1 MKIWLAGFLLL
12 AGGPLCLGQWS
23 RIEPGITGN
32 MRSVRFAGDSIG
44 IIVGHDGLVLR
55 SFDRG
60 LQWEALPNELET
72 DFFDFQFID
81 DTLILAYG
89 SDKVYASADTG
100 KSWQEKGYLP
110 GGSEFAFFL
119 DGETGFAGGNRD
131 GMFRTAD
138 GGANWTRIWDHP
150 ADNVIYSEQNAMTFL
165 NDSMGFACGR
175 ALKTG
180 ACNFGNIIRTFDRGL
195 TWSIVWE
202 SPTSRSLINPRKIQA
217 LGDSGIIAVDEYFDL
232 IRSDDGGESWTI
244 IPFDP
249 PDPETWFGMEARAM
263 NALNTDTIFVTG
275 EITVWLLKSGNPN
288 KRKIL
293 RSTDGGLTW
302 ILQYLE
308 DVQCVDCTMPVL
320 GDRLYLCDSF
330 GIVTGSNLIL
340 RTDNLGGDIHIRDTI
355 HHYAIK
361 KIPDHAS
368 GIRIYPN
375 PTSGELT
382 VEADV
387 DRYTRLSLFSQSG
400 MLIREIRLMPVTH
413 LDLSDLPPAYY
424 ILRFSGRET
433 RYRSQVKTD

>member
-60 LQWEALPNELET
+60 LHWEALPNDLEA
-72 DFFDFQFID
+72 DFFDFQFLA

-89 SDKVYASADTG
+89 SDTVYASPDTG

-138 GGANWTRIWDHP
+138 GGDNWTRIWDHP
-150 ADNVIYSEQNAMTFL
+150 ADNVTYSEQNAMTFL

-180 ACNFGNIIRTFDRGL
+180 EGGYGNIIRTFDRGL

-202 SPTSRSLINPRKIQA
+202 SPTSQSLINPRKIQA

-232 IRSDDGGESWTI
+232 IRSDDAGENWNI

-249 PDPETWFGMEARAM
+249 PDPNTWYGMSARAM
-263 NALNTDTIFVTG
+263 QALNPDTIFITG
-275 EITVWLLKSGNPN
+275 EITVLPCKGGGPI

-293 RSTDGGLTW
+293 RSTDGGLSW
-302 ILQYLE
+302 ILQYMENVEGGLSGLPL
-308 DVQCVDCTMPVL
+308 M
-320 GDRLYLCDSF
+320 GDRIFLCDSF
-330 GIVTGSNLIL
+330 GIATGSNLIL

-355 HHYAIK
+355 VYKGIG

-400 MLIREIRLMPVTH
+400 MLIREIRLMPVTP

-433 RYRSQVKTD
+433 RYRSLVKTD